1 MSAGGV
7 WAGVWGGVWRA
18 PGRVNVIGEHTD
30 YNDGFVLP
38 LALAQRVVCT
48 AARRLDGRLVARSA
62 RAPGA
67 VLDVSDPAPGRVD
80 GWGAYPAGV
89 VWALRA
95 AGHDVGGLDVTLDG
109 DLPPGAGLS
118 SSAAVCCAVA
128 LACNDLYQLGLDR
141 VALARIA
148 QRAENDFVG
157 APVGIMD
164 QMAVLY
170 GRAGHALFLDTRSL
184 EVRPVPLRLSEAGL
198 ALLVIDTHAPHRL
211 VDGEY
216 AARRRSCEQ
225 AATMLG
231 VAALRDATAA
241 AVAGLPDATLRRRA
255 RHVVTENARVLR
267 VVEAL
272 RSGVDPR
279 EIGPELTASHESLR
293 DDFVVSCAELDAA
306 VDAALDAGAYGA
318 RLTGGGF
325 GGCAIALVN
334 TGGVGTVAQAVGEA
348 FTRRGF
354 AAPSSFVVVPSDG
367 AHGVPSSTTITPVDH
382 L

>member
-1 MSAGGV
+1 M
-7 WAGVWGGVWRA
+7 WCA

-38 LALAQRVVCT
+38 LALAQRVVCA
-48 AARRLDGRLVARSA
+48 AARRPDGRLVARSA
-62 RAPGA
+62 QEPGA
-67 VLDVSDPAPGRVD
+67 VLDVSDPAPGHVE

-95 AGHDVGGLDVTLDG
+95 AGHQVGGLDVALDG

-128 LACNDLYQLGLDR
+128 LACNDLYRLGLDR
-141 VALARIA
+141 VALARVA
-148 QRAENDFVG
+148 QRAENGFVG

-164 QMAVLY
+164 QMAVLH
-170 GRAGHALFLDTRSL
+170 GLAGHAIFLDTRSL
-184 EVRPVPLRLSEAGL
+184 AVRPVPLRLAEAGL
-198 ALLVIDTHAPHRL
+198 ALLVIDTRAPHRL
-211 VDGEY
+211 VDSEY

-225 AATMLG
+225 AATVLG
-231 VAALRDATAA
+231 LAALRDATAA

-267 VVEAL
+267 VVSLL
-272 RSGVDPR
+272 RAGGDPR

-293 DDFVVSCAELDAA
+293 DDFAVSCAELDAA
-306 VDAALDAGAYGA
+306 VGAALGAGAYGA

-325 GGCAIALVN
+325 GGCAIALVDAA
-334 TGGVGTVAQAVGEA
+334 GAGAGAVARAVGEA

-354 AAPSSFVVVPSDG
+354 APPRTFVAVPSDG
-367 AHGVPSSTTITPVDH
+367 ARR
-382 L
+382 LR